1 MTRQLSWT
9 QRCLDVPIVTVN
21 SIGGSVSRYLV
32 RYGRGLYVCRQ
43 LIDNVIA
50 ETTGFIHRYTTFDR
64 AFFENRGKKD
74 GVKWRF
80 SSEKAVNRSR
90 PPPIFP

>member
-1 MTRQLSWT
+1 M
-9 QRCLDVPIVTVN
+9 PIVTVN

-50 ETTGFIHRYTTFDR
+50 DLAGFIHQCTIFDEAVYEKQGR
-64 AFFENRGKKD
+64 KAKA
-74 GVKWRF
+74 KW
-80 SSEKAVNRSR
+80 
-90 PPPIFP
+90 